1 MKCFIYLFGNEV
13 RLLFYC
19 ASASVFSHPTPTV
32 DDSTVY
38 TNNTLALCC
47 LMSVIKVDV
56 PNKWASAR
64 YEARIKANNYT
75 IISQQFNDISH
86 PWRQNIGS
94 HHLPRYTRYRVI
106 AGRVI
111 KGGDCMQLL
120 FMCDC

>member
-1 MKCFIYLFGNEV
+1 
-13 RLLFYC
+13 
-19 ASASVFSHPTPTV
+19 
-32 DDSTVY
+32 
-38 TNNTLALCC
+38 
-47 LMSVIKVDV
+47 MSVIKVDV

-64 YEARIKANNYT
+64 SEARIKANNYT

-111 KGGDCMQLL
+111 KGGDCITHQNDGNETEITLVAIGTRKAGKTS
-120 FMCDC
+120 

>member
-1 MKCFIYLFGNEV
+1 
-13 RLLFYC
+13 
-19 ASASVFSHPTPTV
+19 
-32 DDSTVY
+32 
-38 TNNTLALCC
+38 
-47 LMSVIKVDV
+47 MSKIKVDV
-56 PNKWASAR
+56 PNKKWASAR

-111 KGGDCMQLL
+111 KGGDCTMIVFSMDTPCIKLDIFKIVNSSALQ
-120 FMCDC
+120 

>member
-1 MKCFIYLFGNEV
+1 
-13 RLLFYC
+13 
-19 ASASVFSHPTPTV
+19 
-32 DDSTVY
+32 
-38 TNNTLALCC
+38 
-47 LMSVIKVDV
+47 MSVIKVDV
-56 PNKWASAR
+56 PNKWASTR

-111 KGGDCMQLL
+111 KGGDCTQEVGNNPYRDTTLRMAVTL
-120 FMCDC
+120 